1 MPFGQVMPF
10 LPLSHRQIVRV
21 SGEDAERL
29 LQDVITTDLDQLA
42 AGDALPGALL
52 TPQGK
57 ILFDF
62 LVSRADDHF
71 RFDIEDAL
79 VASFMQRLTLYRL
92 RAKMTIEHDAAV
104 FVGTAWDEAPGSA
117 YDALG
122 IVADQRFRSG
132 RQVHRVYSVA
142 PLAASADPADYDL
155 LRIDEGVA
163 ESGRDYA
170 LSDAFPHDIW
180 MDRNGGLSFRKGC
193 YVGQEVVSRMQHRGT
208 ARRRLAI
215 AEADKPLPPESALTA
230 GGKTIGTLGT
240 VAGERALALVR
251 ADRVKAALDGGQD
264 IVADGESVRLALP
277 GWAGLTFDSF
287 STEE

>member
-1 MPFGQVMPF
+1 MPT
-10 LPLSHRQIVRV
+10 LPLPHRQIVRV
-21 SGEDAERL
+21 AGEDAERL

-42 AGDALPGALL
+42 AGDCLPGALL

-79 VASFMQRLTLYRL
+79 VTSFMQRLALYRL
-92 RAKMTIEHDAAV
+92 RAKMTIEHDATI
-104 FVGTAWDEAPGSA
+104 FVGTVWDDMPGNA

-122 IVADQRFRSG
+122 IVRDLRFRSG
-132 RQVHRVYSVA
+132 RQVHRVHSVA
-142 PLAASADPADYDL
+142 SLAASADPADFDR
-155 LRIDEGVA
+155 LRIAEGVA

-170 LSDAFPHDIW
+170 LSDAFPHDVW

-215 AEADKPLPPESALTA
+215 VEADRSLQPGVALTA
-230 GGKTIGTLGT
+230 GGKAVGTLGA

-251 ADRVKAALDGGQD
+251 ADRVKAALDSGHE
-264 IVADGESVRLALP
+264 IVADDQSVKLALP
-277 GWAGLTFDSF
+277 GWTGLTFDSF
-287 STEE
+287 STDE